1 LIPYN
6 KFSEFRL
13 ALNLSFIDKSIEK
26 IAGLMKSCLQFDTLS
41 GESIFHRLDARI
53 KLLFMI
59 FFIIIVSLKKDIKTE
74 IIISCIILFLVLI
87 SKLSILRFYK
97 RIIFFGFIF
106 GFLAA
111 APSSLNIIT
120 KGEVILSFTNLKCPV
135 NFWIY
140 HIPEEIG
147 ITLEGLYIVSL
158 ISLRVINSLSISF
171 LVLNTTQFSEIIRAL
186 KIFKI
191 PDSFLMIL
199 TITYKYIFIFAQTVE
214 DIYLAMKSRIIGP
227 IKNREMRHLV
237 TGRMAFLFRK
247 SRFTCEEVYKAMI
260 ARGYTNEIK
269 IYSFNKLKLS
279 DWSAGAVFLI
289 LGIVILLM

>member
-1 LIPYN
+1 MILYN

-26 IAGLMKSCLQFDTLS
+26 FAGLIKSCLQFDTLS

-53 KLLFMI
+53 KLLFMV

-120 KGEVILSFTNLKCPV
+120 KGEIILTIANLKSPV

-147 ITLEGLYIVSL
+147 ITLEGLYIILL

-191 PDSFLMIL
+191 PDSFLMII
-199 TITYKYIFIFAQTVE
+199 TITYKYILIFAQTIE

-227 IKNREMRHLV
+227 IKSKEMRHLV

-260 ARGYTNEIK
+260 SRGYTNEIK
-269 IYSFNKLKLS
+269 IYSFNKLNLS
-279 DWSAGAVFLI
+279 DWLAGAVFLI
-289 LGIVILLM
+289 LGIFILLI